1 MNPLMARYTCLTLG
15 LTLLLSSPLYA
26 APASTKGSPAASAAE
41 SQILDFMADWQGAD
55 GQWTDPM
62 TFARIDPAKVK
73 AEAAK
78 RHGKPQTT
86 PTAGSTGA
94 PVAGTGM
101 SHDVR

>member
-1 MNPLMARYTCLTLG
+1 MNPLMARPAQLTLG
-15 LTLLLSSPLYA
+15 LILLLSSCLA
-26 APASTKGSPAASAAE
+26 VAPALAKDTTPPAPTTD

-62 TFARIDPAKVK
+62 TFVRIDPAKMK

-78 RHGKPQTT
+78 RHGKPT
-86 PTAGSTGA
+86 PAAASIGA

-101 SHDVR
+101 SHAVR